1 MHIHQEMNE
10 RFPVR
15 NTKEQKQE
23 FRDYLLEKAQEMGYS
38 ACVEATDK
46 KGNTQNVVVG
56 DAERAAVIF
65 TAHYDTPRRAIMPNL
80 MMPRSP
86 LASVGYALLLVV
98 PLLFV
103 SLGARYLA
111 VTYLHLPESIG
122 MLIYLLMYF
131 GIFYFLM
138 LGGPVN
144 PHNANDNTSGCAALL
159 KLMQDLRPEDRNKA
173 AFIFFDNEEK
183 GMVGSSG
190 YAKKHP
196 DIKKDTLIINMD
208 CVANGNQML
217 LIAKKKAMQDEKYGL
232 LLETLPKH
240 DTIEARFFPSS
251 GSMMNSD
258 HSRFDKGIGVCA
270 CKKTPVVGFS
280 CGRIHTPRDTVAD
293 VCNLDYLA
301 LWMKEFV
308 NQLKD

>member
-1 MHIHQEMNE
+1 MHIHQEVNE

-56 DAERAAVIF
+56 DAEHAQVIF

-103 SLGARYLA
+103 ALGARYLA
-111 VTYLHLPESIG
+111 VTYLHLPESVG
-122 MLIYLLMYF
+122 MLIYLLLYF

-159 KLMQDLRPEDRNKA
+159 KYEINA
-173 AFIFFDNEEK
+173 EK
-183 GMVGSSG
+183 CLGCTLCARSCPVGAISG
-190 YAKKHP
+190 KLKEAHVI
-196 DIKKDTLIINMD
+196 D
-208 CVANGNQML
+208 A
-217 LIAKKKAMQDEKYGL
+217 EKCIRCGQCL
-232 LLETLPKH
+232 GT
-240 DTIEARFFPSS
+240 
-251 GSMMNSD
+251 
-258 HSRFDKGIGVCA
+258 
-270 CKKTPVVGFS
+270 CKFGAVSVS
-280 CGRIHTPRDTVAD
+280 
-293 VCNLDYLA
+293 
-301 LWMKEFV
+301 
-308 NQLKD
+308 